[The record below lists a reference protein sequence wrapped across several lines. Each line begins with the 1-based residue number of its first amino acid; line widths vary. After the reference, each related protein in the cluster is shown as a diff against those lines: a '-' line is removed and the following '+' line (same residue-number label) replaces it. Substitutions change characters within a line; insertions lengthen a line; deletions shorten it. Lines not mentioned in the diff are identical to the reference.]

1 MNKKRIQKIVLAVV
15 CLLAFSCTA
24 VGASTVAKNITV
36 YYRNIQIVV
45 DGIKETPDAEP
56 FIYNGTTYLPVR
68 AVSEA
73 LGERVEW
80 DGTNNT
86 VYIGEQPGEKQYLME
101 VCPPYQS
108 SMYVDYYYGSEGD
121 YLLMAGEK
129 YTNGISGSS
138 DRDSY
143 FNLGGKYREMEMVF
157 GMADDRWPPSQPV
170 PGTVSFIVDGDVV
183 AEYTTTTK
191 DMPRKISVPLNYG
204 SQLIIHYDSLR
215 GMGLMDI
222 TVR

>member
-1 MNKKRIQKIVLAVV
+1 MTKKRIQKIALAVV

-45 DGIKETPDAEP
+45 DGIKENPDAEP

-86 VYIGEQPGEKQYLME
+86 VYIGEQPGEKQYLID
-101 VCPPYQS
+101 VCPPYEAYS
-108 SMYVDYYYGSEGD
+108 ALVKDGEEGQ
-121 YLLMAGEK
+121 YISMAGDK
-129 YTNGISGSS
+129 YTNGIHMFPSS
-138 DRDSY
+138 FAY
-143 FNLGGKYREMEMVF
+143 FNLHGQYEELELTIGHPDDGGVLY
-157 GMADDRWPPSQPV
+157 S
-170 PGTVSFIVDGDVV
+170 GTVVFIVDGQEV
-183 AEYTTTTK
+183 ARYDGINVDT
-191 DMPRKISVPLNYG
+191 MPYKITVPLNHG
-204 SQLIIHYDSLR
+204 TQLLIQNDTFAQV
-215 GMGLMDI
+215 GLMDI

>member
-24 VGASTVAKNITV
+24 VGAATVAKNITV
-36 YYRNIQIVV
+36 YYRDIQIVV
-45 DGIKETPDAEP
+45 DGIKENPDAEP

-86 VYIGEQPGEKQYLME
+86 VYIGEQPGEKQYLLD
-101 VCPPYQS
+101 VCPPYDTTYS
-108 SMYVDYYYGSEGD
+108 SLYDGDEGE
-121 YLLMAGEK
+121 YFVMAGDK
-129 YTNGISGSS
+129 YTNGITGSF
-138 DRDSY
+138 DAATY
-143 FNLGGKYREMEMVF
+143 FNLHGKYREISMTLGRPDGNTLNGNIIF
-157 GMADDRWPPSQPV
+157 Y
-170 PGTVSFIVDGDVV
+170 VDGEEVRNYATNVGFMPIDV
-183 AEYTTTTK
+183 T
-191 DMPRKISVPLNYG
+191 VPLDYG
-204 SQLIIHYDSLR
+204 DQLLIVFKGGS
-215 GMGLMDI
+215 GGLADI

>member
-1 MNKKRIQKIVLAVV
+1 MNKKRIQKIALAVV

-36 YYRNIQIVV
+36 YYRDIQIVV
-45 DGIKETPDAEP
+45 DGIKENPNAEP

-80 DGTNNT
+80 DGANNT

-108 SMYVDYYYGSEGD
+108 GAIAYLGSKGE
-121 YLLMAGEK
+121 YFTMAGDK
-129 YTNGISGSS
+129 YTNGYLG
-138 DRDSY
+138 RLGNAVY
-143 FNLGGKYREMEMVF
+143 FNLHGKYQEIS
-157 GMADDRWPPSQPV
+157 MALGCPDGSEV
-170 PGTVSFIVDGDVV
+170 PLNGTVAFYVDGELVR
-183 AEYTTTTK
+183 EYTTQYGM
-191 DMPRKISVPLNYG
+191 MPIDITVPLNHG
-204 SQLIIHYDSLR
+204 NQLCIEFIGTYLSSI
-215 GMGLMDI
+215 GNVI
-222 TVR
+222 VR

>member
-1 MNKKRIQKIVLAVV
+1 MNKKRIQKIALAVV

-36 YYRNIQIVV
+36 YYRDIQIVV
-45 DGIKETPDAEP
+45 DGIKENPNAEP

-86 VYIGEQPGEKQYLME
+86 VYIGEQPGEKQYLVD
-101 VCPPYQS
+101 VCPPYDTYS
-108 SMYVDYYYGSEGD
+108 AMLYEGKD
-121 YLLMAGEK
+121 GKYLTMAGDK
-129 YTNGISGSS
+129 YTNAVCMFPNSVA
-138 DRDSY
+138 Y
-143 FNLGGKYREMEMVF
+143 FNLHGQYKELHMTIGHPDDGGILYTGAV
-157 GMADDRWPPSQPV
+157 D
-170 PGTVSFIVDGDVV
+170 FIVDGQVV
-183 AEYTTTTK
+183 ATYDGITS
-191 DMPRKISVPLNYG
+191 DIMPYEITVPLNYG
-204 SQLIIHYDSLR
+204 SQLILQNSSGAR
-215 GMGLMDI
+215 VGLGDI